1 VANGVAH
8 NQFVDMYNFWQ
19 QIKHSGEKNKPYMA
33 IYLEI
38 DAIRTGILTA
48 ATTAKLGKIAK
59 QGAIHDGY
67 YLEGNTTYKIAFE
80 PSNELYNDERTYAFE
95 NPIDVQNVVS
105 TGTGYRLGGHLA
117 TTFDTLY

>member
-1 VANGVAH
+1 MANGVAH

-67 YLEGNTTYKIAFE
+67 YLEGNTTYKVAFE

-105 TGTGYRLGGHLA
+105 TGYSLGGHLA
-117 TTFDTLY
+117 TTFDALY